1 MKLVS
6 TSRMSR
12 IDRDTQEQ
20 YHVPGMVLMEG
31 AAIRCADLLE
41 QTMGADHAGTVLFI
55 VGKGNNGGDALA
67 MARLTWIAGHFPV
80 RIVISDATPGGSCG
94 QQLASC
100 AALGIPVTL
109 FDGDPASVRTELA
122 RATWI
127 VDGISGTGLSGA
139 LRAPL
144 SHLVDAINEQGTPV
158 FAVDTPSGV
167 GDQYRKGFPAV
178 HATVTATIGLPKSC
192 LYLPHARPLCG
203 RIVPVAISFP
213 RELTEAQ
220 DIPGALLDS
229 RDLAA
234 LLPPIDSSTYKT
246 KRGYL
251 ALFAGASGTAGAAVL
266 AATAATRVRTGLVAL
281 HIDEQAHA
289 AAAAQCRSVMVRA
302 WKPGTDTVAGTI
314 PGPYTALAVGPG
326 WGVGSDR
333 EGLLADLV
341 NSGLP
346 GVLDA
351 DGLNA
356 LASRRDQG
364 KPDLAFGGRWVF
376 TPHPGEFS
384 RLTGIETTTILDD
397 PYAAA
402 TRAAAEF
409 EVCMVLKG
417 HVTVI
422 ALPDGRYSV
431 VDGMNP
437 AMATGGSGDVLTG
450 IIGGLLASGLPPE
463 VAAVAGVLI
472 HQEAGREAF
481 SQFGWFAAEQLIE
494 VLSRVLARYQRRD

>member
-1 MKLVS
+1 VKLVS
-6 TSRMSR
+6 TSRMST
-12 IDRDTQEQ
+12 IDRETQER
-20 YHVPGMVLMEG
+20 YNVPGLVLMEG
-31 AAIRCADLLE
+31 AAIRCTDLLE
-41 QTMGADHAGTVLFI
+41 QTIGADRSGTVLF
-55 VGKGNNGGDALA
+55 VAGKGNNGGDALA
-67 MARLTWIAGHFPV
+67 MARLSWIAGHFPL
-80 RIVISDATPGGSCG
+80 RIVITDATPGGSCG
-94 QQLASC
+94 RQLASC
-100 AALGIPVTL
+100 VALGIPVTL
-109 FDGDPASVRTELA
+109 FDGDPASVQVELA

-127 VDGISGTGLSGA
+127 VDGISGTGLSGS

-144 SHLVDAINEQGTPV
+144 SRLVEAINERGTSV
-158 FAVDTPSGV
+158 FAVDTPSGI
-167 GDQYRKGFPAV
+167 GDQYRKEFPAV
-178 HATVTATIGLPKSC
+178 RATVTATIGLPKSC

-203 RIVPVAISFP
+203 RIVPVRISFP

-220 DIPGALLDS
+220 DIPGELLDS
-229 RDLAA
+229 GDLEA

-302 WKPGTDTVAGTI
+302 WKPGTDTVEGTI
-314 PGPYTALAVGPG
+314 PGPYSALAVGPG
-326 WGVGSDR
+326 WGTGPDR
-333 EGLLADLV
+333 DELIADLV
-341 NSGLP
+341 QSGLP

-356 LASRRDQG
+356 LVSRREKG
-364 KPDLAFGGRWVF
+364 KPELSFGGRWVF

-384 RLTGIETTTILDD
+384 RLTGTPTSAVLDD
-397 PYAAA
+397 PYSAA

-409 EVCMVLKG
+409 GVCIVLKG

-422 ALPDGRYSV
+422 ALPDGRYNV

-450 IIGGLLASGLPPE
+450 IVGGLLASGLPPE
-463 VAAVAGVLI
+463 IAATAGVLI

-481 SQFGWFAAEQLIE
+481 SQFGWFAAEQLVE
-494 VLSRVLARYQRRD
+494 VLSRVLARYQRRE